1 MTVGQR
7 LALGFGLLLMIC
19 ATNAIAVLQF
29 DSIGQINQRIIEKD
43 WVKAEAANVINATT
57 RANARRTLE
66 LLIVDSPDQRQAI
79 TRSIEVNKRAIDDAF
94 ATLDQLVYLPEGK
107 ALLATIK
114 EKRGRYVQSFTQ
126 VRRLVEA
133 GQRDEA
139 IRHMTADT
147 LPALDALQE
156 PILALGALQKQV
168 VQSSGAEAKSRI
180 DLATRIM
187 LVSAALALLA
197 GVGSARAITRS
208 ITQPIKQALRLA
220 QRVAQGD
227 LTARVSTR
235 GRDDL
240 ARLLGALQTMNGN
253 LVQII
258 DGVRSGSEAISSATS
273 QIASGN
279 LDLSQRT
286 EEQASSLQQIAAS
299 IEELTEIV
307 KQNFESGRHA
317 SQVATHAADVALRGG
332 SVVTEVVQ
340 TMEAINVSS
349 RKISDIIG
357 VIDGIAFQT
366 NILAL
371 NAAVEAARAGEQGR
385 GFAVVA
391 SEVRNLAGRSATAA
405 KEIKGLIED
414 SVGNVAQG
422 CKLVEQAGSTMD
434 EIVVSVRRVADIMAE
449 LTQASEHQSNGIDQI
464 NSAVLQLTEG
474 MQTSAAVAEELSST
488 AEELSSSSMELQ
500 SQMEEFILPS
510 DRKAGRGRRGPGK
523 TGKPAGLKAQRHPLI
538 LHPHDEDEDD
548 GGLDESKF
556 SRY

>member
-168 VQSSGAEAKSRI
+168 VQSSGAEVKSRI

-464 NSAVLQLTEG
+464 NQAMGQMDDVTQGNAALVEEAAAAAQSLDNQSKSLL
-474 MQTSAAVAEELSST
+474 AAVNVFKLG
-488 AEELSSSSMELQ
+488 
-500 SQMEEFILPS
+500 
-510 DRKAGRGRRGPGK
+510 D
-523 TGKPAGLKAQRHPLI
+523 
-538 LHPHDEDEDD
+538 
-548 GGLDESKF
+548 
-556 SRY
+556 SRALAWQA